1 MTREEAYT
9 ILTRHI
15 SNKNLIKHCLATEAT
30 MKALYKRLIPEID
43 QNAEDEEK
51 WGITGLLHDGDYEVA
66 QKENKLDQHGALLF
80 DELLKE
86 DYLPAGPLRPQSEA
100 SRQIPKDIEMAI
112 RSHNFTMTG
121 VDPVTAMDWSIT
133 CCDQLTGLIVACAL
147 IHPDKKL
154 EPLTVEFVQKR
165 FGEKTFA
172 KGADRKMISYCDE
185 KLGLELPEFIDIT
198 LSSMKKIHT
207 DLGL

>member
-1 MTREEAYT
+1 MTRNEAHI

-15 SNKNLIKHCLATEAT
+15 QNKNLIKHCLAAEAA
-30 MKALYKRLIPEID
+30 MIGLYDHLIPKIE
-43 QNAEDEEK
+43 QTGEGREK

-66 QKENKLDQHGALLF
+66 QKENKLDRHGALLF
-80 DELLKE
+80 EELE
-86 DYLPAGPLRPQSEA
+86 INT
-100 SRQIPKDIEMAI
+100 IPEDIETAI

-121 VDPVTAMDWSIT
+121 TDPVSAMDWAIT

-154 EPLTVEFVQKR
+154 VPLTVEFVEKR
-165 FGEKTFA
+165 FREKSFA
-172 KGADRKMISYCDE
+172 KGADRKMIGYCVE
-185 KLGLELPEFIDIT
+185 KLGLPLPEFIEIT
-198 LSSMKKIHT
+198 LSSMKKIHI